1 VAVAL
6 PTGLILGGGAILAI
20 SLAGAGAGALMSSL
34 VGLGIGDRRIKQ
46 FQDAI
51 EKGEFLMMVDVPRR
65 RVEEIERVVRSHH
78 PEAECEGTE
87 PTIPPFP

>member
-34 VGLGIGDRRIKQ
+34 VGLGIGDRRIK
-46 FQDAI
+46 
-51 EKGEFLMMVDVPRR
+51 
-65 RVEEIERVVRSHH
+65 
-78 PEAECEGTE
+78 
-87 PTIPPFP
+87 